1 VASAYGPSLGGDAVR
16 AGWLAQQALV
26 IRGRRP
32 GGPESQVEPEP
43 CRMLNGGWNYS
54 KEISPIF
61 NQLDRSFDLLERLII
76 IYAYGRS
83 PE

>member
-1 VASAYGPSLGGDAVR
+1 VA
-16 AGWLAQQALV
+16 
-26 IRGRRP
+26 RP
-32 GGPESQVEPEP
+32 GGLARARAGSRSGAQGAGVGPEDQEEPEP
-43 CRMLNGGWNYS
+43 CRRLNGGWNYS